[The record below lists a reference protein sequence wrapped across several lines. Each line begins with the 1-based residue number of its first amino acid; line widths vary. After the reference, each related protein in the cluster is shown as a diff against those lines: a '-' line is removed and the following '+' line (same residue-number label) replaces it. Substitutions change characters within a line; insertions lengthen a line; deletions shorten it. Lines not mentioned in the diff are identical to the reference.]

1 MPVQKSHRLTS
12 YIFDMN
18 DSVDVAILG
27 AGISGLSVAD
37 ACIQKGKTCAVFDIH
52 EPGEG
57 TSGAPG
63 MLVNAA
69 TGRRAKKTWEAE
81 NGYAYIHSFLKRVR
95 NYSGT
100 NFFNENSVLRP
111 ALTEKLAISFKK
123 SITKYD
129 WPEGW
134 IEWIDKERVN
144 KKYPYIDNDYGA
156 LLIRNGLTVNGQLFL
171 KACSEYLKSNGMV
184 DFFHQKVDYTFEN
197 EKWQLLTHI
206 GGSVTAR
213 YLVDARGFHQ
223 AFLKEWD
230 FVPLHN
236 IKGQTATF
244 IYSEPLPLRSSISSL
259 GYMAYMDSYPDKLT
273 VGSTY
278 EHEFQSLEPDHKGYQ
293 YLLKKLQNTIPDLS
307 DTFNSV
313 HQWSGVRTTVP
324 DRKPV
329 IGPHPDISHFYMMGA
344 LGSKGLMLGRYIA
357 EILVKSIVE
366 GSEIPT
372 AIDIRRFCN
381 SGK

>member
-1 MPVQKSHRLTS
+1 MD
-12 YIFDMN
+12 Y
-18 DSVDVAILG
+18 SVDVAILG

-37 ACIQKGKTCAVFDIH
+37 ACIQKAKTCAVFDIH

-95 NYSGT
+95 KYSGT

-111 ALTEKLAISFKK
+111 ALTEKLAINFKK

-134 IEWIDKERVN
+134 VEWINRERVSAD
-144 KKYPYIDNDYGA
+144 YPYIDNDYGA
-156 LLIRNGLTVNGQLFL
+156 LLIRNGLTVNGHLFL
-171 KACSEYLKSNGMV
+171 KSCSSYLTSLGMHT
-184 DFFHQKVDYTFEN
+184 FYHQKTDYTFKKGE
-197 EKWQLLTHI
+197 WQLSTDSGDL
-206 GGSVTAR
+206 VTAA
-213 YLVDARGFHQ
+213 YLVDARGFAQ
-223 AFLKEWD
+223 TRSKEWD
-230 FVPLHN
+230 FIPFHN

-244 IYSEPLPLRSSISSL
+244 SYPAPLPLSSSISSL
-259 GYMAYMDSYPDKLT
+259 GYMAYMDSYPNKLT

-278 EHEFQSLEPDHKGYQ
+278 EHEFDSLDPDEEGLD
-293 YLLKKLQNTIPDLS
+293 YLLKKLKSTLPGFSENYEMV
-307 DTFNSV
+307 N
-313 HQWSGVRTTVP
+313 QWSGVRTTVP

-329 IGPHPDISHFYMMGA
+329 TGPHPEIEHFFVMGA
-344 LGSKGLMLGRYIA
+344 LGSKGLLLGRYIA
-357 EILVKSIVE
+357 ELLVNHMFD
-366 GSEIPT
+366 GTEIEKV
-372 AIDIRRFCN
+372 ISSRRFA
-381 SGK
+381 

>member
-1 MPVQKSHRLTS
+1 
-12 YIFDMN
+12 MN

-81 NGYAYIHSFLKRVR
+81 NGYASIHSFLKRVR
-95 NYSGT
+95 NYSSI

-111 ALTEKLAISFKK
+111 ALTKKLAVNFKK

-144 KKYPYIDNDYGA
+144 KEYPYIDNDYGA

-171 KACSEYLKSNGMV
+171 NACSEYLKSNGMV
-184 DFFHQKVDYTFEN
+184 DCYHQKADYAFEN
-197 EKWQLLTHI
+197 EKWRLSTKN
-206 GGSVTAR
+206 GVSVTAR

-223 AFLKEWD
+223 AGLKEWD
-230 FVPLHN
+230 FIPLHN

-244 IYSEPLPLRSSISSL
+244 IYSEPLPLHSSISSL
-259 GYMAYMDSYPDKLT
+259 GYMAYMGNYPEKLT

-278 EHEFQSLEPDHKGYQ
+278 EHEFQTLEPDEAGLE
-293 YLLKKLQNTIPDLS
+293 YLIKKLESTLPDYS
-307 DTFNSV
+307 STYKSV
-313 HQWSGVRTTVP
+313 KQWSGVRTTVP

-329 IGPHPDISHFYMMGA
+329 VGPHPDISHFYMIGA
-344 LGSKGLMLGRYIA
+344 LGSKGLLLGRYLA
-357 EILVKSIVE
+357 EILVKSMFE
-366 GSEIPT
+366 ESDIPT
-372 AIDIRRFCN
+372 AIDIKRFCN
-381 SGK
+381 SGG